1 MKATVAICI
10 ALLAAIAIDASAVET
25 IVADTSVDAFARPMQ
40 GLLPSERERF
50 FNGRSLIHQSWV
62 VAPSK
67 DASVSGLGPLYNSLA
82 CISCHPRNGRGRP
95 PDEPDERMQSTLVRL
110 SVAGQDAHGGPRPH
124 PVYGGQ
130 LNEEGIPGVPG
141 EGRAAIHWEDAE
153 SVTLAGGATVSL
165 RRPRLEFQDLAY
177 GPLEP
182 VMTSLRVGQQLV
194 GLGLLDA
201 VPAAALRRLAAQPK
215 ADGVAGR
222 VNQVWN
228 PETGHVESGR
238 FGYKANM
245 PTLRVQVAGAFLGDI
260 GITSALFPEEN
271 CTPAQI
277 ACRRA
282 PSGGHPELSR
292 RQLDDI
298 VFYLSR
304 VAIPARRHADD
315 PTVRRG
321 ERAFA
326 EIGCAACHRPALST
340 ARQSRFPQLSATV
353 FHPYTDLL
361 IHDMGEGLSDGRPD
375 FLASGREWRT
385 PPLWGIGLAPKVG
398 ESERYLHDGRARSL
412 TEAIL
417 WHAGEASAARA
428 RFAALPAEDR
438 QTILEFLSSL

>member
-1 MKATVAICI
+1 MKATAASCI

-95 PDEPDERMQSTLVRL
+95 PDGPDERMQSTLVRL

-153 SVTLAGGATVSL
+153 SVTLAGGETVSL

-201 VPAAALRRLAAQPK
+201 VPAATLRRLAAQPK
-215 ADGVAGR
+215 AGWR
-222 VNQVWN
+222 RRSRQSSL
-228 PETGHVESGR
+228 ESGNR
-238 FGYKANM
+238 AGGIG
-245 PTLRVQVAGAFLGDI
+245 TLRLQGQHADLA
-260 GITSALFPEEN
+260 
-271 CTPAQI
+271 
-277 ACRRA
+277 RA
-282 PSGGHPELSR
+282 SGRSLSR
-292 RQLDDI
+292 RHRHHLGI
-298 VFYLSR
+298 VPGGKLYAGADR
-304 VAIPARRHADD
+304 VPARAFRR
-315 PTVRRG
+315 PPGTV
-321 ERAFA
+321 AP
-326 EIGCAACHRPALST
+326 PA
-340 ARQSRFPQLSATV
+340 
-353 FHPYTDLL
+353 
-361 IHDMGEGLSDGRPD
+361 
-375 FLASGREWRT
+375 
-385 PPLWGIGLAPKVG
+385 
-398 ESERYLHDGRARSL
+398 
-412 TEAIL
+412 
-417 WHAGEASAARA
+417 
-428 RFAALPAEDR
+428 
-438 QTILEFLSSL
+438 